1 MKTDSDVDAQPLA
14 RGATVTSNQSMEV
27 IASRCYELPF
37 GSLDRYPIAMRPLAR
52 DTSSWSR

>member
-14 RGATVTSNQSMEV
+14 RGATATSNQSMEV
-27 IASRCYELPF
+27 IASRCYVLLLGGLNPHPVE
-37 GSLDRYPIAMRPLAR
+37 MCPLAR